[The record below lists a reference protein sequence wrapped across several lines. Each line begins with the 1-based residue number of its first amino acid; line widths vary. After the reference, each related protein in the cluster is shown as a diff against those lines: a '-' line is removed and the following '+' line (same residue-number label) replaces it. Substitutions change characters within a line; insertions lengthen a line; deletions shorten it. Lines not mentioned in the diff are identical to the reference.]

1 MFNFF
6 KNLFKQ
12 KPSIN
17 FQELV
22 QKGAIIVDVRTP
34 GEFMT
39 GHIKGALNI
48 PINTLVSRLNT
59 LPNNKPLITC
69 CASGMRSATGRQILI
84 SKGYEEVYNGGP
96 WTVLNKKLNG

>member
-12 KPSIN
+12 KPPIN
-17 FQELV
+17 FLELM
-22 QKGAIIVDVRTP
+22 QRGAIIVDVRTP
-34 GEFMT
+34 GEYMT

-48 PINTLVSRLNT
+48 PINTLVSHLNK
-59 LPNNKPLITC
+59 LPKNKPLITC
-69 CASGMRSATGRQILI
+69 CASGMRSATGRQFLI

-96 WTVLNKKLNG
+96 WTVLNKKING

>member
-1 MFNFF
+1 M
-6 KNLFKQ
+6 
-12 KPSIN
+12 PSIN
-17 FQELV
+17 FHELV

-34 GEFMT
+34 GEFIT

-48 PINTLVSRLNT
+48 PINSLVSHLIK
-59 LPNNKPLITC
+59 LPKNKPLITC

-96 WTVLNKKLNG
+96 WTVLNKKING

>member
-59 LPNNKPLITC
+59 LPKNKPLITC

>member
-6 KNLFKQ
+6 KKLFKP
-12 KPSIN
+12 KPPIN
-17 FQELV
+17 FLELM
-22 QKGAIIVDVRTP
+22 QRGAIIVDVRTP
-34 GEFMT
+34 AEYMT

-48 PINTLVSRLNT
+48 PINTLVSQLNK
-59 LPNNKPLITC
+59 LPKNKPLITC

-96 WTVLNKKLNG
+96 WSVLNRKLNE

>member
-12 KPSIN
+12 KPQIN
-17 FQELV
+17 FIALMQR
-22 QKGAIIVDVRTP
+22 GGIIVDVRTP
-34 GEFMT
+34 GEYMT

-48 PINTLVSRLNT
+48 PINTLVSQFNT
-59 LPNNKPLITC
+59 LPKNKPLITC

-96 WTVLNKKLNG
+96 WTVLNRTING